1 MTPCQS
7 KYIRGGQIL
16 WVLSQ
21 TVVSHDAVQS
31 GWPSSWCWGSGGA
44 GFLPMSLGVLGKASA
59 ARCRRW
65 EHITT
70 RTRKHYWKTCI
81 STNKRLFYMFYLLL
95 SGYPFESQKQYYC
108 WYFRSV
114 LSLSLPVARYW
125 RCGGEQ
131 RQPGRGDQTEDQDER
146 IPELG
151 PAALPDHLHRS
162 ADQQVVPPDPAQPHR
177 IPTQRNRNQVDGWMW
192 TFTVSSCRRSEVVA
206 LQHFLCAGCGT
217 EVEPRE
223 YSHSQHLFSFS
234 CRGVKTV

>member
-114 LSLSLPVARYW
+114 LSLSLCQLPGTGDVAVSSGSLAEEIRL
-125 RCGGEQ
+125 RT
-131 RQPGRGDQTEDQDER
+131 RMRGS
-146 IPELG
+146 LSW
-151 PAALPDHLHRS
+151 A
-162 ADQQVVPPDPAQPHR
+162 PPRFQ
-177 IPTQRNRNQVDGWMW
+177 II
-192 TFTVSSCRRSEVVA
+192 FTVQPTNR
-206 LQHFLCAGCGT
+206 
-217 EVEPRE
+217 
-223 YSHSQHLFSFS
+223 
-234 CRGVKTV
+234 